1 MDGARVTPR
10 KDANGNVP
18 LKQRDEQL
26 VLPMRSLGEGIF
38 IHSNQVVIT
47 FSVISNVP
55 LLLSSSFTPSF
66 YFPPMVHIF

>member
-18 LKQRDEQL
+18 RKQRDEQL

-38 IHSNQVVIT
+38 IHPSQVL
-47 FSVISNVP
+47 FFQWFQNVP
-55 LLLSSSFTPSF
+55 LCPGSCIDGIGDFC
-66 YFPPMVHIF
+66 YDC